1 MYRFLI
7 IDIEINGNKL
17 SSLQKSFEKEFVILQ
32 TPCCLVQ
39 DMGFLCFET
48 VHTVQHTG
56 QVTNSYRDYITT
68 TVQVHISITF
78 PLLFPHIMTKE

>member
-32 TPCCLVQ
+32 TPFCLVQ
-39 DMGFLCFET
+39 DTGFLCLEIMLMANF
-48 VHTVQHTG
+48 HTVQHTG
-56 QVTNSYRDYITT
+56 QVTNS
-68 TVQVHISITF
+68 
-78 PLLFPHIMTKE
+78 